1 MTKVSGHVEQQKDSV
16 CLFSYLFRYAVAMVK
31 RGQVWTANKS
41 VQHAPLSCIAFLSL
55 SLSLF
60 LFLCTWNQGRRMF
73 RDSRPIALRKLNP
86 FSNRKHRTS
95 DSIHSDEDPLLDEEA
110 AFNLLNSPTS
120 PIHPSSSANSARRS
134 SPSATQPS
142 STTKQQEGKGFLSW
156 FIKKKVYSPR
166 TISLGADGKSP
177 SSL

>member
-1 MTKVSGHVEQQKDSV
+1 
-16 CLFSYLFRYAVAMVK
+16 
-31 RGQVWTANKS
+31 
-41 VQHAPLSCIAFLSL
+41 
-55 SLSLF
+55 
-60 LFLCTWNQGRRMF
+60 MF

-120 PIHPSSSANSARRS
+120 PINPSSSSLSPSPARRS

-142 STTKQQEGKGFLSW
+142 SAAKQQESKGFMSW

-166 TISLGADGKSP
+166 TISLGANDKEKTSTVP
-177 SSL
+177 M